1 MLVGVVLLFGRR
13 LRKYTMIQT
22 IEAMAASANN
32 TVTEAMMA
40 LLSVVLSVDE
50 SVGKNGKNC
59 LCAVLDSLL

>member
-1 MLVGVVLLFGRR
+1 MLVGVVLVFGRR

-32 TVTEAMMA
+32 TVTEAMMEI
-40 LLSVVLSVDE
+40 LSVVLSVDE
-50 SVGKNGKNC
+50 SVGKNGEKS